1 MLRIDHVVY
10 AVRDLDEA
18 AARFRSEYG
27 LDSVAGGRHPG
38 WGTGNRIV
46 PLDDQYVELIS
57 VVDPAEARGSEF
69 GRTMLAFLEPGDRPF
84 AICAGTDDL
93 DDVAARLGLAV
104 TEGSRT
110 RPDGRTL
117 AWRGA
122 ALDAPQREPWMPFFI
137 EWHLPSRDLHPGHT
151 PATHDVPATGIA
163 WVEVSGDAERLRGW
177 LGGEDLPIRV
187 VAGEPGIRAFTITT
201 PNGELVVR

>member
-27 LDSVAGGRHPG
+27 LGSVAGGRHPG

-46 PLDDQYVELIS
+46 PLGDQYIELLC
-57 VVDPAEARGSEF
+57 VVDAPEARGSEF

-122 ALDAPQREPWMPFFI
+122 GLDAPQRDPSMPFFI
-137 EWHLPSRDLHPGHT
+137 EWSLPSRDLHPGRMS
-151 PATHDVPATGIA
+151 ADHDAPATGIA
-163 WVEVSGDAERLRGW
+163 WVEVSGNADRLSEW
-177 LGGEDLPIRV
+177 LGGADLPVRV
-187 VAGEPGIRAFTITT
+187 VDGEPAFRAFALTT
-201 PNGELVVR
+201 MTGELVIR